1 MVVTINFRNI
11 YNRKDE
17 LNSFLTEDN
26 IDIVLGSER
35 HLSPSTN
42 NAEILSWMYTSYRL
56 DRGNDWGG
64 IIIITKKKL
73 TVEEI
78 KIKRVQNGSDQGGNL
93 SEVCNICIFLKPS

>member
-1 MVVTINFRNI
+1 MGSQTYRGLCLIVVGLPLIPSLNLDEEMFRVKSKNLMVVTINFRNI

-42 NAEILSWMYTSYRL
+42 NAEILS
-56 DRGNDWGG
+56 
-64 IIIITKKKL
+64 
-73 TVEEI
+73 
-78 KIKRVQNGSDQGGNL
+78 
-93 SEVCNICIFLKPS
+93 